1 MQTGARPKTR
11 SRFLSLPVRSGVLL
25 RRAIISGLCVICLA
39 TVAYSQL
46 GIRGQVFL
54 PNGAPVQKRI
64 RLTLTTDN
72 GTRTDFYYT
81 DSNGRI
87 TLPNI
92 NSPYTVTT
100 ETDNESYDTT
110 SVSFIPPHSGNYII
124 VNLRPLKSA
133 PTAAPGLVNVND
145 IDLRVS
151 PKAKEAYDSAIAL
164 LQAEKYGEALEP
176 LKRAI
181 SLQPNYFHAHND
193 LGVLYM
199 KLDRLDEAAETLRQ
213 AIKINGKIYIPQ
225 LNLGIVLNRQGKFK
239 EAAEVLTRAQQ
250 DQADLWKFH
259 APLIEALIG
268 SQQWDAAE
276 AAITKAFGV
285 KELDAVDLKIKL
297 GMVRIRQGKYAQA
310 AAVLGEAVAE
320 EPENALA
327 HFNLG
332 AALLQDGKLDEA
344 EKALL
349 RAYEIKGA
357 GMAGTNLLLGQL
369 YYQKRDYQKAIDSF
383 TKYLRDFPD
392 APNAAQ
398 VKESIRR
405 LTEAINK

>member
-1 MQTGARPKTR
+1 MTA
-11 SRFLSLPVRSGVLL
+11 
-25 RRAIISGLCVICLA
+25 
-39 TVAYSQL
+39 
-46 GIRGQVFL
+46 
-54 PNGAPVQKRI
+54 
-64 RLTLTTDN
+64 
-72 GTRTDFYYT
+72 
-81 DSNGRI
+81 
-87 TLPNI
+87 
-92 NSPYTVTT
+92 

-110 SVSFIPPHSGNYII
+110 SASFIPPHSGNYII
-124 VNLRPLKSA
+124 INLRPLKSA
-133 PTAAPGLVNVND
+133 PTATPGLVNIND

-151 PKAKEAYDSAIAL
+151 SKAKEAYDSAITL
-164 LQAEKYGEALEP
+164 LQAEKYEQALEP

-181 SLQPNYFHAHND
+181 SLQSDYFHAHAD

-199 KLDRLDEAAETLRQ
+199 KLNRLDEAVEILRR

-239 EAAEVLTRAQQ
+239 EAAEVLTRVQHDPDVQ
-250 DQADLWKFH
+250 WKFH

-268 SQQWDAAE
+268 SQQWEAAE
-276 AAITKAFGV
+276 AAITKATGV
-285 KELDAVDLKIKL
+285 KELDAVDLKVKL

-310 AAVLGEAVAE
+310 SAVLAEAVAQ

-332 AALLQDGKLDEA
+332 AALMQDGKFDEA

-383 TKYLRDFPD
+383 NKYLRDFPD

-405 LTEAINK
+405 LNEAINKK